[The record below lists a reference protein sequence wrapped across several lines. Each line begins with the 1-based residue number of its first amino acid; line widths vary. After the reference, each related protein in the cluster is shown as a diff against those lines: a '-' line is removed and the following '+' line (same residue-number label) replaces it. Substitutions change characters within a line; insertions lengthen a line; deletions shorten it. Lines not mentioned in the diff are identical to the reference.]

1 MAGLY
6 FEDFVVDH
14 VFRHALTRTVTE
26 TDNLLFSAL
35 TMNPQPLHLDEEF
48 AKGSP
53 FGTRIVN
60 SVFTLGLVVGI
71 PVAEVSLGTTLGN
84 LGFED
89 VRFPAPVR
97 IGDTLRA
104 QTRVL
109 SKRESHK
116 WPNAGIVHFEHTGLN
131 QRDEVVATIRRA
143 GLMLKRPVAQA

>member
-1 MAGLY
+1 M
-6 FEDFVVDH
+6 
-14 VFRHALTRTVTE
+14 
-26 TDNLLFSAL
+26 
-35 TMNPQPLHLDEEF
+35 
-48 AKGSP
+48 
-53 FGTRIVN
+53 
-60 SVFTLGLVVGI
+60 VFTLGLVVGI

-109 SKRESHK
+109 SKRESQK